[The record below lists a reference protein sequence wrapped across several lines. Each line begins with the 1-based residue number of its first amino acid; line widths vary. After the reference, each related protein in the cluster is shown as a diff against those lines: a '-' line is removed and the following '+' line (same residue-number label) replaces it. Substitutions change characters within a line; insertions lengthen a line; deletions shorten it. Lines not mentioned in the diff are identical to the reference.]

1 MEGKD
6 FYRVMVVGPTEAG
19 KSQFCN
25 FIQRDLTNSILI
37 QIFLQEKI
45 LNMNLEIQLK
55 VLILQKMILI
65 IYHYY

>member
-25 FIQRDLTNSILI
+25 FIQRDLTNSIII

-55 VLILQKMILI
+55 VLILQKMILKI
-65 IYHYY
+65 LN